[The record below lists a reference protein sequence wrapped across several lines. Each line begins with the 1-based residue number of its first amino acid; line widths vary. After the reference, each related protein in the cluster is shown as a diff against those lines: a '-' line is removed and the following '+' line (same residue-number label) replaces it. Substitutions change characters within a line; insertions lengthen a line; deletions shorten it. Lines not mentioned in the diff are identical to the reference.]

1 MTIAFLLAL
10 LAGCGWLWTPDESR
24 EALEAR
30 YAPPPSQF
38 LTVAGLRLHLRDT
51 GPLNKDVQGPAV
63 ILLHGFGDS
72 LLGWEPW
79 AQALQA
85 QFRVIRIDLPG
96 AALTGP
102 DPTGD
107 YSDERAVQILLGLMD
122 QLGVAKASFIGH
134 SMGGRIAWRFAAD
147 QPQRVDR
154 LVLVAPDGYAS
165 PGFEYGKAPDVGPGL
180 GLMRY
185 VLPRVLVR
193 MSLKPGYADPS
204 RITDEEVD
212 RLWHLIR
219 APGVRGA
226 LLDRL
231 RGWIPRD
238 PTPFLGRITAP
249 TLLMWGQQDGMIP
262 VANAQDYLKAIA
274 GSRLV
279 TMPGVGHLPQQE
291 APAESLPAVRAFLT
305 P

>member
-1 MTIAFLLAL
+1 
-10 LAGCGWLWTPDESR
+10 
-24 EALEAR
+24 
-30 YAPPPSQF
+30 
-38 LTVAGLRLHLRDT
+38 
-51 GPLNKDVQGPAV
+51 
-63 ILLHGFGDS
+63 
-72 LLGWEPW
+72 
-79 AQALQA
+79 
-85 QFRVIRIDLPG
+85 
-96 AALTGP
+96 
-102 DPTGD
+102 
-107 YSDERAVQILLGLMD
+107 
-122 QLGVAKASFIGH
+122 
-134 SMGGRIAWRFAAD
+134 
-147 QPQRVDR
+147 
-154 LVLVAPDGYAS
+154 
-165 PGFEYGKAPDVGPGL
+165 
-180 GLMRY
+180 MRY

-291 APAESLPAVRAFLT
+291 APAESLPAVRDFLT
-305 P
+305 H